1 MSFSTF
7 TAISEL
13 FVTTGDFYIIYTNL
27 RGQPFPWKLALGVA
41 LFEFSVNMLY
51 MISRMS
57 RMPAANPAEPNP
69 LAPLYALHGSL
80 SLLVF
85 IAFVVM
91 TSLAYVDYRKGRFYF
106 REHRVATAVFVV
118 FWLVSVGSGE
128 AIYFLNLAKG

>member
-13 FVTTGDFYIIYTNL
+13 FVTTGVFYIIYTNL
-27 RGQPFPWKLALGVA
+27 RERPFPWKLALFVA
-41 LFEFSVNMLY
+41 IFEFSVNMLY
-51 MISRMS
+51 MISRMT
-57 RMPAANPAEPNP
+57 RMPSATPAEPNP

-80 SLLVF
+80 SLFVF

-106 REHRVATAVFVV
+106 RDHRLATAVFVF

-128 AIYFLNLAKG
+128 AIFLLNLAKG